1 MNKLNRILLLFTLH
15 FSLFTFAQENND
27 DGMISTPQ
35 TATATDTEA
44 DLHYLEDQFYFGL
57 TYDYLAGK
65 ANNVVQ
71 HNLSRGIHVGFIRD
85 LPMNKA
91 RNVGFGVGIG
101 YAYDLV
107 YNNMVANK
115 TVSGVNYEIV
125 ERFSDRNITRNF
137 FETHSVEIPVEFR
150 FRTSTPYSHKFW
162 RVYTGA
168 RFAYIFSG
176 RSLYTADGVSIAFQ
190 NSDIAHTFQVKPFI
204 AFGYNALNF
213 YVQYNL
219 TPLLKD
225 AKTTDGTSLKSNVL
239 QLGLLFYIL

>member
-1 MNKLNRILLLFTLH
+1 MNKLSTILLLFVFH
-15 FSLFTFAQENND
+15 FFLFAVAQEESD
-27 DGMISTPQ
+27 DGMIHTKQGTTSVT
-35 TATATDTEA
+35 TEV
-44 DLHYLEDQFYFGL
+44 DSHYLEDQFYLGL

-65 ANNVVQ
+65 ARSVVQ
-71 HNLSRGIHVGFIRD
+71 HNLSRGIHLGYLRD
-85 LPMNKA
+85 LPINEK
-91 RNVGFGVGIG
+91 RNIGFVIGLG

-115 TVSGVNYEIV
+115 TSSGVSYEIV
-125 ERFSDRNITRNF
+125 EHFKDLNITRNF
-137 FETHSVEIPVEFR
+137 FETHSVELPIEFR

-162 RVYTGA
+162 RVYAGT

-176 RSLYTADGVSIAFQ
+176 RSLYTANGVSTSFQ

-213 YVQYNL
+213 FVQYNI

-225 AKTTDGTSLKSNVL
+225 AKTTDSTSLRANVL
-239 QLGLLFYIL
+239 QIGLIFYIL

>member
-1 MNKLNRILLLFTLH
+1 MNKLNTILLLFALH
-15 FSLFTFAQENND
+15 FSLFTYSQEDSD
-27 DGMISTPQ
+27 DGMINTSG
-35 TATATDTEA
+35 TATATNTMA

-65 ANNVVQ
+65 ANSVVQ
-71 HNLSRGIHVGFIRD
+71 HNLSRGIHVGFVRD
-85 LPMNKA
+85 LPVNKA

-115 TVSGVNYEIV
+115 STSSITYEIV
-125 ERFSDRNITRNF
+125 EHFNDLNITRNF

-176 RSLYTADGVSIAFQ
+176 RSLYTANGVSTAFQ

-213 YVQYNL
+213 YVQYNV